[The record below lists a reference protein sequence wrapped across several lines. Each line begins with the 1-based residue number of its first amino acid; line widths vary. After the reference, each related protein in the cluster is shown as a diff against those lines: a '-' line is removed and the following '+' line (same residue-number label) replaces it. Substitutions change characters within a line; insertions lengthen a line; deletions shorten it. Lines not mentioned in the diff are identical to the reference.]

1 MRRKIPLASSLLA
14 VGLIGVVALPSIAQ
28 QTPASTDPALPARPI
43 EATAEVYAESSI
55 RIAVPNFLGRSPENT
70 AGADVLRND
79 FLNVGL
85 FQVIAPAQFP
95 TGYESEALGIRRSA
109 WTSAGADAVVKA
121 EIRSVVP
128 QLVVEFRLY
137 EVGRVATEQATVTK
151 TYTGETADLRRFVHL
166 FANEVLRA
174 MAGGPGAF
182 DTQITFARRIATG
195 RKHIFESD
203 YDGANLRLVVGGD
216 GVSMFPAYGDR
227 AIWYSRLTEF
237 GIYITNNR
245 RPNDEPIIHSASG
258 MNMNPVIC
266 DGKVYFSSTRDGNAE
281 IYSSALDGSDVRRL
295 TDNPAIDVTP
305 SCGPNNQLAFVS
317 NRQGT
322 PQIWTMTR
330 TGTNQTRITY
340 RGDYN
345 QTPSWCQVGNRSVI
359 AFTGRDQTLDIFT
372 VDVGSRAYT
381 RLTQAQGTNKDPVWS
396 PDCRMIAFHSSRSG
410 GGVYVTNPSG
420 FNQRRVLD
428 GHAETIRWSPAV
440 PVAAAPAGR

>member
-1 MRRKIPLASSLLA
+1 MRRRLSLGCLLLA
-14 VGLIGVVALPSIAQ
+14 LGLVVVVGLPSTAQ
-28 QTPASTDPALPARPI
+28 TPPASTEPALPTRPI
-43 EATAEVYAESSI
+43 EATAEVYADATI
-55 RIAVPNFLGRSPENT
+55 RIAVPNFLGRAPEN
-70 AGADVLRND
+70 ASAADVLRND

-85 FQVIAPAQFP
+85 FQVLAPAQFP
-95 TGYESEALGIRRSA
+95 TGYETEALGIRRTS

-121 EIRSVVP
+121 EVRGTGTQMQI
-128 QLVVEFRLY
+128 EFRLY
-137 EVGRVATEQATVTK
+137 EVGRVANDQPTVTK
-151 TYTGETADLRRFVHL
+151 VYSGTTADLRRFVHL
-166 FANEVLRA
+166 FGNEVLRA
-174 MAGGPGAF
+174 MTGTAGVF
-182 DTQITFARRIATG
+182 DTQVVFARRIATG

-216 GVSMFPAYGDR
+216 GVSMFPAYGGGS
-227 AIWYSRLTEF
+227 IWYSRLTEF
-237 GIYITNNR
+237 GIYITNNSR
-245 RPNDEPIIHSASG
+245 TNDEPVIRSPNG
-258 MNMNPVIC
+258 MNMNPAIC
-266 DGKVYFSSTRDGNAE
+266 DGRVYFSSTRDGNAE

-305 SCGPNNQLAFVS
+305 SCGPNNMLAFVS

-330 TGTNQTRITY
+330 TGQTQTRITF

-359 AFTGRDQTLDIFT
+359 AFTGKDQTLDIFT

-410 GGVYVTNPSG
+410 GGIYVANPSG

-428 GHAETIRWSPAV
+428 GHAETIRWSPRRD
-440 PVAAAPAGR
+440 PPATP